1 MPKMSQTLGFSCCK
15 TVFRVDL
22 VSAMMTVL
30 IKEVLCLRTLS
41 GVGKQ
46 CVFFDIRRIDL
57 I

>member
-46 CVFFDIRRIDL
+46 CVFFDI
-57 I
+57 